1 MDIAGGD
8 IVFMAWTGVFYL
20 ILVFIVE
27 ASSTMGSFTQFFSKE
42 TSIPYVPKK
51 YVDEDVIKEMELVEK
66 TPASEYTVRV
76 NKLRKVYMMEDKRHK
91 VAVD

>member
-1 MDIAGGD
+1 
-8 IVFMAWTGVFYL
+8 
-20 ILVFIVE
+20 
-27 ASSTMGSFTQFFSKE
+27 
-42 TSIPYVPKK
+42 
-51 YVDEDVIKEMELVEK
+51 VDEDVIKEMELVEK